1 MAKNNKGLVDYA
13 KQALGL
19 PYWNGTFGQI
29 ADEALYRQKKA
40 QLPSQYTASDFP
52 SQYGKVVHDCAGLI
66 KGYFW
71 KESFT
76 SGYVYQSNG
85 LPDINEEGIYNMCRE
100 KGSISS
106 MPDVEGM
113 LVFKFSGGRPYHVGV
128 YVGDGYVIEAK
139 GHAYGVVRSRVGEWH
154 MWAKLPIMDYVADT
168 PDESADE
175 KAGKGADNSGN
186 SGKNGNTTRPAFSE
200 SVYEWQKSATAD
212 GFGFENYGCD
222 GEWGS
227 ECEFVAKRAL
237 VQQWSDGKYRYPNI
251 TKLAQRLMGMPAKE
265 CDGYCGPKTTAKIR
279 EYQRSVGLSPDGGIG
294 VLTWKKLLG
303 VK

>member
-1 MAKNNKGLVDYA
+1 MAKNNKGLVAYA

-154 MWAKLPIMDYVADT
+154 MWAKLPIMEYVTDT
-168 PDESADE
+168 PDR
-175 KAGKGADNSGN
+175 
-186 SGKNGNTTRPAFSE
+186 KNPL
-200 SVYEWQKSATAD
+200 VLEWQKSATAD

-222 GEWGS
+222 GEWGA

-251 TKLAQRLMGMPAKE
+251 TRLAQILMGMPAKE

-279 EYQRSVGLSPDGGIG
+279 EYQKSVGLSPDGGIG
-294 VLTWKKLLG
+294 LLTWKKLLG
-303 VK
+303 VEK

>member
-1 MAKNNKGLVDYA
+1 MAKNNKGLVAYA

-113 LVFKFSGGRPYHVGV
+113 LVFKLSGGRPYHVGV

-139 GHAYGVVRSRVGEWH
+139 GHAYGVVRSRIGEWH
-154 MWAKLPIMDYVADT
+154 MWAKLPIMEYIVDT
-168 PDESADE
+168 PD
-175 KAGKGADNSGN
+175 K
-186 SGKNGNTTRPAFSE
+186 KNPL
-200 SVYEWQKSATAD
+200 VLEWQKSATAD

-222 GEWGS
+222 GEWGA

-237 VQQWSDGKYRYPNI
+237 VQQWSDGKHRYPHI

-279 EYQRSVGLSPDGGIG
+279 EYQKSVGLSPDGGIG
-294 VLTWKKLLG
+294 LLTWKKLLG